1 ANDDRDLLQAGA
13 PRRVPAALAGDDL
26 IGVAARGIG
35 RAWSY
40 DDRLQDP
47 LLADRVGELLEPVL
61 GQMTPRLIS
70 AGRERVDRHLDR
82 LGRRSRRRAEPRVR
96 EQRFESILER
106 HVASVSG

>member
-1 ANDDRDLLQAGA
+1 TRAADGLRDLLVRQPELVGETVQRFGLLDRVQVFALQVLDQRDRERGLVVELANDDRDLLQAGA

-47 LLADRVGELLEPVL
+47 LLADR
-61 GQMTPRLIS
+61 
-70 AGRERVDRHLDR
+70 
-82 LGRRSRRRAEPRVR
+82 
-96 EQRFESILER
+96 
-106 HVASVSG
+106 